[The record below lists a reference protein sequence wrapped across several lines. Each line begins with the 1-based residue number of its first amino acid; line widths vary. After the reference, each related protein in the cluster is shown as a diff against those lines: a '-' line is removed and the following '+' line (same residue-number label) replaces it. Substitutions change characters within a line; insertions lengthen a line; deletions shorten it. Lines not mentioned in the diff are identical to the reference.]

1 MNKIEELSQGLD
13 HRISDLKTIALDQ
26 ITARA
31 DRAANLNE
39 LRTAIQDYTRT
50 MHNEI
55 IQACEM
61 ASDYRRK
68 LEKAAE
74 PPMLAILRNGNGQ
87 TLESRTLTD
96 SDPLDCD
103 HFAAIFSELWGF
115 ELEGETAGSIPDGTE
130 DYSIT
135 ITDDPEGVRCWS
147 SANYM
152 LKPE

>member
-1 MNKIEELSQGLD
+1 MNKVEELNQGLD
-13 HRISDLKTIALDQ
+13 QRISDLKTIALDK

-31 DRAANLNE
+31 DRASTLAE
-39 LRTAIQDYTRT
+39 LKAAIQDYTRT

-55 IQACEM
+55 IRACDIAAAE
-61 ASDYRRK
+61 RK
-68 LEKAAE
+68 ELEKE

-103 HFAAIFSELWGF
+103 HFAAIFSELWGL
-115 ELEGETAGSIPDGTE
+115 ELEGETEGSIPDGCE
-130 DYSIT
+130 DYSVT
-135 ITDDPEGVRCWS
+135 ITDDSESVRCWA

-152 LKPE
+152 IKAE